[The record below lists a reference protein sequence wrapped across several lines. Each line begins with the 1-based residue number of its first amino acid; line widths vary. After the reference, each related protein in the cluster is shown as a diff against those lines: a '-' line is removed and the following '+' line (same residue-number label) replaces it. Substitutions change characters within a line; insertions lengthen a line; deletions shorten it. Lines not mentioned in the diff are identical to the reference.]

1 MLTLR
6 KYLTLGN
13 VVLFLALWWAA
24 PTLLPHLGA
33 LVGVRSGPEAAPVY
47 AYVGLDGAPVASDSL
62 RGKVVLVNFWATWCP
77 PCLAEM
83 PSMQRLVEALAGRP
97 FQILAVNTEETKSK
111 VWKFRKLL
119 NITFPTLLDSSGE
132 VTRAWGVEVFPT
144 SYLIDAGG
152 RIRYVSYGALEWD
165 DAAVV
170 TVIESMM
177 PDQETA
183 TTAALLP
190 GWRQVRP

>member
-1 MLTLR
+1 MR
-6 KYLTLGN
+6 
-13 VVLFLALWWAA
+13 
-24 PTLLPHLGA
+24 
-33 LVGVRSGPEAAPVY
+33 
-47 AYVGLDGAPVASDSL
+47 APVAVLLFLWVFAFPWLAAGGELLHYGEETSPPALSL
-62 RGKVVLVNFWATWCP
+62 PDLGGQQHGLEDYRGQVVLVNFWATWCP